1 MKRLL
6 GIAIAALAITMISGE
21 AHAQIQRAFNFGVGL
36 QSANVRAF
44 GALTPAQR
52 TLLLQSNAL
61 NRSAF
66 GFGFNR
72 NLVIRPRFE
81 EPPYFAKFPPVY
93 YNEIVSRN
101 YGASPYAV
109 PGGIMPV
116 EGIVAVEP
124 VKPTRVQNQFFK
136 KDQGKTPKKVPAL
149 PSPSDKK
156 DEINKKR
163 VPWDKTTVK
172 VIVNPYASPRMVN
185 KK

>member
-1 MKRLL
+1 MSNVFVLPVNPPSIRLL
-6 GIAIAALAITMISGE
+6 L
-21 AHAQIQRAFNFGVGL
+21 
-36 QSANVRAF
+36 
-44 GALTPAQR
+44 
-52 TLLLQSNAL
+52 
-61 NRSAF
+61 
-66 GFGFNR
+66 
-72 NLVIRPRFE
+72 
-81 EPPYFAKFPPVY
+81 
-93 YNEIVSRN
+93 
-101 YGASPYAV
+101 
-109 PGGIMPV
+109 
-116 EGIVAVEP
+116 IVAVEP